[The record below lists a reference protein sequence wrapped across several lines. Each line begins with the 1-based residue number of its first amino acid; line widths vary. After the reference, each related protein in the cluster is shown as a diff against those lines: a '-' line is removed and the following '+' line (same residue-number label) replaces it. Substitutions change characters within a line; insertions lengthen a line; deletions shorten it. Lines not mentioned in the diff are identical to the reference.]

1 MLSKPLIFFACI
13 LTTLFVLIIY
23 FPKAAPAQQLDV
35 PKLIDLSI
43 PNEVG
48 ALPRIETIK
57 SEEFV
62 VYGRAPSKNLA
73 GIVGIVGIEEGIV
86 DIEEKV
92 VYQQVLYPNGQPGT
106 DQTKMESLPDLEV
119 FFLLGGT
126 LELLTTDTSYTKH
139 AIVISEIMWGRD
151 TSYRTGDHP
160 VPPPPE

>member
-43 PNEVG
+43 PNE
-48 ALPRIETIK
+48 LPGVDYLTIK

-62 VYGRAPSKNLA
+62 VYGRAPSNNLA
-73 GIVGIVGIEEGIV
+73 GIGN
-86 DIEEKV
+86 DV
-92 VYQQVLYPNGQPGT
+92 VYQQVLYPNGGT
-106 DQTKMESLPDLEV
+106 EMESLPDLEI

-126 LELLTTDTSYTKH
+126 LELLTTDPSYTKH
-139 AIVISEIMWGRD
+139 DIVISEIMWGRD
-151 TSYRTGDHP
+151 TSYRIMDHP
-160 VPPPPE
+160 GG

>member
-35 PKLIDLSI
+35 PKLIKLPIPIDLSI

-73 GIVGIVGIEEGIV
+73 GIVDE
-86 DIEEKV
+86 
-92 VYQQVLYPNGQPGT
+92 
-106 DQTKMESLPDLEV
+106 
-119 FFLLGGT
+119 
-126 LELLTTDTSYTKH
+126 
-139 AIVISEIMWGRD
+139 
-151 TSYRTGDHP
+151 
-160 VPPPPE
+160 

>member
-1 MLSKPLIFFACI
+1 MLSKPLIFYARI

-43 PNEVG
+43 PNEPPGNVVDY
-48 ALPRIETIK
+48 LTIK

-73 GIVGIVGIEEGIV
+73 GIVE
-86 DIEEKV
+86 DDV
-92 VYQQVLYPNGQPGT
+92 VYQQVLYPNGAT
-106 DQTKMESLPDLEV
+106 EMESLPDLEV

-151 TSYRTGDHP
+151 TSYRTADHP
-160 VPPPPE
+160 GTRPARPARPE

>member
-48 ALPRIETIK
+48 ALPRIETIE

-73 GIVGIVGIEEGIV
+73 GIVGIEEGIVGIEEGIV
-86 DIEEKV
+86 GIEEGIVGIEEKV
-92 VYQQVLYPNGQPGT
+92 VYQQVLYPNGQTGPQVKQRWSRC
-106 DQTKMESLPDLEV
+106 QT
-119 FFLLGGT
+119 
-126 LELLTTDTSYTKH
+126 
-139 AIVISEIMWGRD
+139 
-151 TSYRTGDHP
+151 
-160 VPPPPE
+160 